1 MSNLLRLV
9 KATHFSSSIGLF
21 LVSVHFFGAQ
31 RTKEPAYII
40 IKKIYG
46 DILEKFQIHLRYA
59 KENYF

>member
-1 MSNLLRLV
+1 MSNLVRLV

-46 DILEKFQIHLRYA
+46 DILEKFI
-59 KENYF
+59 